1 MSGAPASLGRITGAA
16 RLGGIVGNPVRHSLS
31 PVIHNAW
38 LEAGGIDGAYVA
50 FAPEDAAGFRTL
62 VAAGRAGLIAGVNVT
77 APFKEQAFALA
88 DEVGPAARLTGSAN
102 ILVFEDGRVRA
113 DSADPDQIA
122 GLFNAIDRE
131 FGRLDVLVNNA
142 AIIARQS
149 RLEDLAFER
158 MQRIF
163 AVNSLG
169 PMLCAQQA
177 ARRMSQRHNGRGGA
191 IINISSAAARLG
203 SPNEYVDYAASKG
216 ALESF
221 TIGFSKEVAREGIRV
236 NCVRPGHIYTEMHA
250 SGGEPGRVD
259 RIKDTVPMGRGG
271 QPEEVARAILWLAGA
286 EASYVTGTF
295 VDVTGG
301 K

>member
-1 MSGAPASLGRITGAA
+1 MTSASNAPVILITGGGRGVGAATARLAAAQGYDVAVSYASNDAAA
-16 RLGGIVGNPVRHSLS
+16 RAV
-31 PVIHNAW
+31 
-38 LEAGGIDGAYVA
+38 VA
-50 FAPEDAAGFRTL
+50 DVQAQ
-62 VAAGRAGLIAGVNVT
+62 GRR
-77 APFKEQAFALA
+77 ALA
-88 DEVGPAARLTGSAN
+88 
-102 ILVFEDGRVRA
+102 VRA
-113 DSADPDQIA
+113 DSADPEQVVS
-122 GLFNAIDRE
+122 LFDAVDRE

-149 RLEDLAFER
+149 RLEDLDFAR
-158 MQRIF
+158 IQRIF
-163 AVNSLG
+163 AVNSIG

-177 ARRMSQRHNGRGGA
+177 ARRMSQRHGGQGGA
-191 IINISSAAARLG
+191 IVNVSSGAARLG

-250 SGGEPGRVD
+250 DGGEPGRVD

>member
-1 MSGAPASLGRITGAA
+1 MATDSPAPVILITGGSRGVGAATA
-16 RLGGIVGNPVRHSLS
+16 RLAAAHGYDVAISYVSN
-31 PVIHNAW
+31 
-38 LEAGGIDGAYVA
+38 EAAAQAVVA
-50 FAPEDAAGFRTL
+50 DVQAQGRRTL
-62 VAAGRAGLIAGVNVT
+62 AVL
-77 APFKEQAFALA
+77 
-88 DEVGPAARLTGSAN
+88 
-102 ILVFEDGRVRA
+102 A
-113 DSADPDQIA
+113 DSADPEQVA
-122 GLFNAIDRE
+122 GLFAAIDRE

-149 RLEDLAFER
+149 RLEDLSHER

-163 AVNSLG
+163 AVNSIG

-177 ARRMSQRHNGRGGA
+177 ARRMSQRHGGRGGA
-191 IINISSAAARLG
+191 IVNISSGAARLG

-271 QPEEVARAILWLAGA
+271 QPDEVARAILWLAGA

>member
-1 MSGAPASLGRITGAA
+1 MATESQAPVILITGGSRGVGAATARLAAAQGYDVAISYVSNEVAARAVVADVQALGR
-16 RLGGIVGNPVRHSLS
+16 R
-31 PVIHNAW
+31 
-38 LEAGGIDGAYVA
+38 
-50 FAPEDAAGFRTL
+50 
-62 VAAGRAGLIAGVNVT
+62 
-77 APFKEQAFALA
+77 ALA
-88 DEVGPAARLTGSAN
+88 
-102 ILVFEDGRVRA
+102 VRA
-113 DSADPDQIA
+113 DSADPQQVTH
-122 GLFNAIDRE
+122 LFAAIDQA

-149 RLEDLAFER
+149 RVEDLTFER

-163 AVNSLG
+163 AVNAIG

-177 ARRMSQRHNGRGGA
+177 ARRMSQRHKGRGGA
-191 IINISSAAARLG
+191 IINVSSGAARLG

-271 QPEEVARAILWLAGA
+271 QPEEVARAILWLAGV

>member
-1 MSGAPASLGRITGAA
+1 MATESQAPVILITGGSRGVGAATARLAAAQGYDVAISYVLNEVAARAVVADVQALGR
-16 RLGGIVGNPVRHSLS
+16 R
-31 PVIHNAW
+31 
-38 LEAGGIDGAYVA
+38 
-50 FAPEDAAGFRTL
+50 
-62 VAAGRAGLIAGVNVT
+62 
-77 APFKEQAFALA
+77 ALA
-88 DEVGPAARLTGSAN
+88 
-102 ILVFEDGRVRA
+102 VRA
-113 DSADPDQIA
+113 DSADPQQVTH
-122 GLFNAIDRE
+122 LFAAIDQA

-149 RLEDLAFER
+149 RVEDLTFER
-158 MQRIF
+158 MQRVF
-163 AVNSLG
+163 AVNAIG

-191 IINISSAAARLG
+191 IINVSSGAARLG

-236 NCVRPGHIYTEMHA
+236 NVVRPGHIYTEMHA

>member
-1 MSGAPASLGRITGAA
+1 MTNEAQAPVILITGGSRGVGAATARLAAAQGYDVAISYVANEAAAQAVVADVRALGR
-16 RLGGIVGNPVRHSLS
+16 
-31 PVIHNAW
+31 
-38 LEAGGIDGAYVA
+38 
-50 FAPEDAAGFRTL
+50 RTL
-62 VAAGRAGLIAGVNVT
+62 A
-77 APFKEQAFALA
+77 
-88 DEVGPAARLTGSAN
+88 
-102 ILVFEDGRVRA
+102 VRA

-149 RLEDLAFER
+149 RLEDLTFER

-191 IINISSAAARLG
+191 IINISSGAARLG